1 MNEAAEISNTST
13 HQLLTR
19 RRAGILLHIT
29 SLPGTGVVGDLGS
42 DAYRFV
48 DFLVSAGMC
57 VWQIL
62 PIGPTMH
69 DNSPYQSSSMYAGN
83 PRLISL
89 EMPQER
95 GWLDETPAAEGKL
108 SDEAKAYAIKLAW
121 EGFKERASEGDL
133 ADFQRFTSE
142 QGWWLEDYALFQALR
157 AEEKGCWWDWHK
169 TLRDREP
176 QGLAMARARLKHLI
190 EVTKFEQYLFYTQWL
205 SLKHYAN
212 ERGVLL
218 FGDVPIFVAHDSA
231 EVWAHR
237 EFFDLLED
245 GHPRAVAGVPPDYF
259 SETGQRWGNPLYRWD
274 VMEAD
279 GFSFWINRLRVQ
291 STLFDFLRIDHFRGF
306 EAYWEIPATEET
318 AINGHWVKAPGERLF
333 SKLYQALPHLEL
345 VAEDLGIITPEV
357 EAMRKAHEL
366 PGMKI
371 LQFAFSGGADNPYL
385 PFHHT
390 RDSVVYTGTHDN
402 DTTLGWYTSLDD
414 ASRGFVDDYLGR
426 SNEVM
431 PWPMIRSAL
440 ASRANLAIIPMQD
453 VLGLGAD
460 YRMNTPGTTE
470 GNWDWRFRWDQV
482 EPDTVER
489 LLHRVSIYGRC

>member
-1 MNEAAEISNTST
+1 
-13 HQLLTR
+13 
-19 RRAGILLHIT
+19 
-29 SLPGTGVVGDLGS
+29 VGDLGS
-42 DAYRFV
+42 QAYRFV
-48 DFLVSAGMC
+48 DFLASAGMT

-89 EMPQER
+89 EMPLQK
-95 GWLDETPAAEGKL
+95 GWLNEPPDDAEPVTD
-108 SDEAKAYAIKLAW
+108 STKASCLKQAW
-121 EGFKERASEGDL
+121 KGFKERASEEDQADL
-133 ADFQRFTSE
+133 QRFMAE
-142 QGWWLEDYALFQALR
+142 QGWWLEDYALFQALS
-157 AEEKGCWWDWHK
+157 AEEKCSWWDWRK
-169 TLRDREP
+169 NLRDRKP
-176 QGLAMARARLKHLI
+176 QALAMSRARLKKLI
-190 EVTKFEQYLFYTQWL
+190 DEIKFEQYLFFTQWMH
-205 SLKHYAN
+205 LKRYAN

-245 GHPRAVAGVPPDYF
+245 GHPRVVAGVPPDYF

-274 VMEAD
+274 VMEED
-279 GFSFWINRLRVQ
+279 GFSFWINRLQVQ

-306 EAYWEIPATEET
+306 EAYWEILASEET
-318 AINGHWVKAPGERLF
+318 AINGHWIKAPGERLF
-333 SKLYQALPHLEL
+333 GKLYKALPHLEL

-357 EAMRKAHEL
+357 EAMRKAHGL

-385 PFHHT
+385 PFHHS

-414 ASRGFVDDYLGR
+414 ASREVVDDYLGHSR
-426 SNEVM
+426 EVM
-431 PWPMIRSAL
+431 PWPMIRCAL
-440 ASRANLAIIPMQD
+440 ASRANLAVIPLQD
-453 VLGLGAD
+453 ALGLDGGH
-460 YRMNTPGTTE
+460 RMNTPGTTE
-470 GNWDWRFRWDQV
+470 GNWQWRFRWEDIEQ
-482 EPDTVER
+482 DTIER
-489 LLHRVSIYGRC
+489 LRHRVTIYGRCY

>member
-1 MNEAAEISNTST
+1 MPEPTHETC

-29 SLPGTGVVGDLGS
+29 SLPGPGAVGDLGS
-42 DAYRFV
+42 QAYRFV
-48 DFLVSAGMC
+48 DFLVSSGMS

-69 DNSPYQSSSMYAGN
+69 DSSPYQSSSMYAGN

-89 EMPQER
+89 EMPKQK
-95 GWLDETPAAEGKL
+95 GWLEATTEATETL
-108 SDEAKAYAIKLAW
+108 SDQTKADSIRQAW
-121 EGFKERASEGDL
+121 KGFKRRASKVDQ
-133 ADFQRFTSE
+133 ADFQRFTAE
-142 QGWWLEDYALFQALR
+142 QGWWLEDYALFQALST
-157 AEEKGCWWDWHK
+157 EEKRCWWDWRK
-169 TLRDREP
+169 ALRDREP
-176 QGLAMARARLKHLI
+176 QALAMSRSRLKQLI
-190 EVTKFEQYLFYTQWL
+190 EVTRFEQYLFYIQWMH
-205 SLKHYAN
+205 LKRYAN

-245 GHPRAVAGVPPDYF
+245 GHPRVVAGVPPDYF
-259 SETGQRWGNPLYRWD
+259 SETGQRWGNPLYKWD

-279 GFSFWINRLRVQ
+279 GFSFWINRLKVQ

-318 AINGHWVKAPGERLF
+318 AMKGCWIKAPGERLF
-333 SKLYQALPHLEL
+333 ARLYEALPHLEL

-357 EAMRKAHEL
+357 EAMRKAHQL

-371 LQFAFSGGADNPYL
+371 LQFAFSGGPGNPYL

-414 ASRGFVDDYLGR
+414 TVRELVDDYLGCSR
-426 SNEVM
+426 EVM
-431 PWPMIRSAL
+431 PWPLIRCAL
-440 ASRANLAIIPMQD
+440 ASRANLAVIPMQD
-453 VLGLGAD
+453 ALGLDGTH
-460 YRMNTPGTTE
+460 RMNTPGTTQ
-470 GNWDWRFRWDQV
+470 GNWSWRFRWEDI

-489 LLHRVSIYGRC
+489 LLHRVSLYGRR